1 MNIYD
6 DEPSDERPEAVHAV
20 AAGRTCHECGRVIT
34 EATEPAA
41 IALSAN
47 QAVCDDPRCHDAA
60 FREAQHEVAR
70 GFKTMSDVIAGLSLD
85 PWTGV
90 IDVSVG
96 AVLRSVGV

>member
-70 GFKTMSDVIAGLSLD
+70 GFKTISDVIAGLSPD
-85 PWTGV
+85 GDMKSPP
-90 IDVSVG
+90 SYPPY
-96 AVLRSVGV
+96 S